1 VAVRQLHFVFRST
14 GSSDKARRSLSRWG
28 KSALLVST
36 VRLLV
41 DFLVVGAAASFLMRE
56 SEAPESRVASFRLR
70 YVHLDWAFW
79 IAAISGTFLVAFLI
93 IRRHA
98 LGASVEPVAD
108 VLKIS
113 ALWCLLFVLLPLSVR
128 RTLGAS
134 KVHKSLPLVAAG
146 LLLVSVDAVV
156 VVDPRGP
163 GDLGRLVG
171 VGGLALLAA
180 GLISFALGLGLV
192 PAIIVHARTQRFL
205 IWWLYG
211 AFAFPVALV
220 HAVFRRAR
228 PPTASSAR
236 QRWARALVI
245 LVPVLLY
252 ASATL
257 RNKLILF
264 TSPPSDDQYCLSE
277 PSHSSTAS
285 PSPPT
290 ANVPG
295 SVPLVQEGGTINDAS
310 CLNETG
316 VFGIVR
322 PTTIKE
328 LRQTLAFARAKG
340 LGVSIAGARHSMGGQ
355 AFVEDGLVIDMTAFD
370 QMTVDPKRNVLT
382 VQSGATWKKVQDFLD
397 PHGLSVKAMQS
408 VNPLTVGGTIAV
420 NAHGIDHRVGA
431 IESTIRSLRVMLS
444 DGTLLKVSR
453 HHEPE
458 LFRSIVGGYGLLGVI
473 VDAEIEVTANEMYQ
487 LERRVI
493 DYREFPN
500 LFEAIGRDDQYEL
513 LYGHLSTAP
522 HSFLREMLLYTYRS
536 ADRPEISI
544 PPVQEAGYVKVSRLT
559 FNIAKTGSLGRWTKW
574 MVEKYV
580 LPHVRPCFESRNQ
593 ALTAPEACL
602 VSRNQAMYSSTDA
615 LKSSVTHRTEILQEY
630 FVPRHRLVEFI
641 DGLRGALAD
650 KKADLLNASIRVVH
664 KDDLVL
670 SYANDDVFAV
680 VLYFSQS
687 TNSEGNADMGRLTR
701 QLIEVAESLDGS
713 FYLPYQLHY
722 TKQQL
727 RAAYPEL
734 DIFLELKTKYDPSGV
749 FSSRL
754 YEKYFG

>member
-1 VAVRQLHFVFRST
+1 
-14 GSSDKARRSLSRWG
+14 
-28 KSALLVST
+28 
-36 VRLLV
+36 
-41 DFLVVGAAASFLMRE
+41 M
-56 SEAPESRVASFRLR
+56 
-70 YVHLDWAFW
+70 
-79 IAAISGTFLVAFLI
+79 AAISGTALAAFLI
-93 IRRHA
+93 VQRHA

-108 VLKIS
+108 VLKIV

-128 RTLGAS
+128 RTLGAE
-134 KVHKSLPLVAAG
+134 KVHVSLPLVAAG

-163 GDLGRLVG
+163 GDFGRVVG

-180 GLISFALGLGLV
+180 GLTSLALGLGLV
-192 PAIIVHARTQRFL
+192 PAIVVHARTRRFL

-211 AFAFPVALV
+211 TLAFPVALV
-220 HAVFRRAR
+220 HAVFRRAC
-228 PPTASSAR
+228 PPIASSAGMYR
-236 QRWARALVI
+236 SRALVV
-245 LVPVLLY
+245 LVPLLLY

-257 RNKLILF
+257 RNKLLLY

-277 PSHSSTAS
+277 PNRSSTAR
-285 PSPPT
+285 PPGRS
-290 ANVPG
+290 AHVPRT
-295 SVPLVQEGGTINDAS
+295 VRLVQGGGTINDSS
-310 CLNETG
+310 CLNETRI
-316 VFGIVR
+316 FGIMR
-322 PTTIKE
+322 PTTIEE
-328 LRQTLAFARAKG
+328 LRRTLTFARAKG
-340 LGVSIAGARHSMGGQ
+340 LKVSIAGARHSMGGQ
-355 AFVEDGLVIDMTAFD
+355 AFVKDGLVIDMTALH
-370 QMTVDPKRNVLT
+370 QMTVDPKRSVLT
-382 VQSGATWKKVQDFLD
+382 VQSGATWKEVQEFLD
-397 PHGLSVKAMQS
+397 PRGLAVKAMQS

-444 DGTLLKVSR
+444 DGTLLTLSR

-473 VDAEIEVTANEMYQ
+473 VDADIEVTANEMYE

-493 DYREFPN
+493 NYRRFPT
-500 LFEAIGRDDQYEL
+500 LFESAIAEDDRYEL

-536 ADRPEISI
+536 TDRPQVSI
-544 PPVQEAGYVKVSRLT
+544 PALREAGYVKASRLI
-559 FNIAKTGSLGRWTKW
+559 FNIGKTGSLGRWTKW

-580 LPHVRPCFESRNQ
+580 LPHVRPCYESRNQ

-615 LKSSVTHRTEILQEY
+615 LKSSVKHRTEILQEY

-664 KDDLVL
+664 KDNLVL
-670 SYANDDVFAV
+670 SYARDDVFAV

-701 QLIEVAESLDGS
+701 QLIDIAESLDGS

-749 FSSRL
+749 FSNRL